1 METPTRQLG
10 LAQLSLVATAPA
22 DLVRIAASAGFDFIG
37 ARVRPVTATERPYDL
52 QPGSK
57 MLAQTLAAV
66 KETGV
71 TIKDIE
77 FLLLDGSDQRD
88 AWLAMMEAGAALG
101 ASSLTIAAAP
111 MEENKLLEIM
121 GTMTRDGVGF
131 NVVPTLEVISY
142 QGVNS
147 LGQAARIATSTGCKL
162 VADTLHLSRVG
173 TTDTELS
180 AHAALIPMLQLCDG
194 PAQRP
199 VDLDGLILE
208 SRSARMVPGSG
219 GFALASMVAALPQ
232 DLPISVEAPN
242 DEILA
247 RVGEQEWANMLKS
260 GLEKV
265 ISQAS
270 ALHVDDSITAL
281 SL

>member
-1 METPTRQLG
+1 
-10 LAQLSLVATAPA
+10 LSLVATAPA

-111 MEENKLLEIM
+111 MEENKL
-121 GTMTRDGVGF
+121 
-131 NVVPTLEVISY
+131 
-142 QGVNS
+142 
-147 LGQAARIATSTGCKL
+147 
-162 VADTLHLSRVG
+162 
-173 TTDTELS
+173 
-180 AHAALIPMLQLCDG
+180 
-194 PAQRP
+194 
-199 VDLDGLILE
+199 
-208 SRSARMVPGSG
+208 
-219 GFALASMVAALPQ
+219 
-232 DLPISVEAPN
+232 
-242 DEILA
+242 
-247 RVGEQEWANMLKS
+247 
-260 GLEKV
+260 
-265 ISQAS
+265 
-270 ALHVDDSITAL
+270 
-281 SL
+281 

>member
-1 METPTRQLG
+1 METTTRQLG

-22 DLVRIAASAGFDFIG
+22 DLVRIAARAGFDFIG

-52 QPGSK
+52 QPGSE

-71 TIKDIE
+71 TVKDIE

-111 MEENKLLEIM
+111 MEENKLIEIM
-121 GTMTRDGVGF
+121 STMTRDGAEF

-147 LGQAARIATSTGCKL
+147 LEQAARIATRTGCKL

-173 TTDTELS
+173 TTDAELS
-180 AHAALIPMLQLCDG
+180 EHAALIPLLQLCDG
-194 PAQRP
+194 PASAP
-199 VDLDGLILE
+199 VDRAGLVHE
-208 SRSARMVPGSG
+208 SRAERGVPGDG
-219 GFALASMVAALPQ
+219 EFRLAEMIAALPEG
-232 DLPISVEAPN
+232 LPVSVEAPS
-242 DEILA
+242 DATVALL
-247 RVGEQEWANMLKS
+247 GEQAWANKLKAGADS
-260 GLEKV
+260 VIRKANALREASRLE
-265 ISQAS
+265 Q
-270 ALHVDDSITAL
+270 TT
-281 SL
+281 

>member
-22 DLVRIAASAGFDFIG
+22 DLVRIAARAGFDFIG

-52 QPGSK
+52 QPGSE

-71 TIKDIE
+71 TVKDIE

-111 MEENKLLEIM
+111 MEENKLIDIM
-121 GTMTRDGVGF
+121 GTMTRDGAEF
-131 NVVPTLEVISY
+131 DVVPTLEVISY

-147 LGQAARIATSTGCKL
+147 LEQAARIAMNTGCKL

-173 TTDTELS
+173 TTDVQLKQ
-180 AHAALIPMLQLCDG
+180 HAALIPMLQLCDG

-199 VDLDGLILE
+199 ADLDGLILE

-219 GFALASMVAALPQ
+219 GFALASMVAALPP
-232 DLPISVEAPN
+232 DLPISVETPN
-242 DEILA
+242 YEILA
-247 RVGEQEWANMLKS
+247 RMGEQAWANMLKS
-260 GLEKV
+260 GLEQV
-265 ISQAS
+265 LAQVSSLCA
-270 ALHVDDSITAL
+270 DDAATAANI
-281 SL
+281 